1 MAELLRLNNLTKSYA
16 GVFAL
21 AGISVSF
28 NEGLTAI
35 IGDNGAG
42 KSTFMK
48 IISGVTA
55 PDAGSIFLKGSP
67 VVIKNP
73 VHARL
78 LGIESLYQDLA
89 LADTLSVSANL
100 FLGREIT
107 KKWLAV
113 TVLDEKAMM
122 RAARTTLDKIRT
134 RIPDVNMVVRNMSG
148 GQRQAVALA
157 RAVYFNASVL
167 LLDEPTAA
175 LGPKETASFNDIIV
189 ELVQQ
194 GKSVLM
200 VTHNI
205 PQVMEMANHIV
216 VMRAGRIVA
225 EVNPKD
231 TTQEELLAFMVGS
244 REMPPHVNI
253 GGAQ

>member
-1 MAELLRLNNLTKSYA
+1 MPELLRLENITKSYA

-28 NEGLTAI
+28 HEGLTAI

-48 IISGVTA
+48 IISGVTS
-55 PDAGSIFLKGSP
+55 PDSGTVFLNGKQVSIA
-67 VVIKNP
+67 NP
-73 VHARL
+73 VQARA

-89 LADTLSVSANL
+89 LADTLSVVANM

-107 KKWLAV
+107 KKFLGI
-113 TVLDEKAMM
+113 TVLDERAMA
-122 RAARTTLDKIRT
+122 RAARETLDKIRT

-175 LGPKETASFNDIIV
+175 LGPKETASFDEIIM
-189 ELVQQ
+189 ELVRE

-205 PQVMEMANHIV
+205 PQVMEMADHIV
-216 VMRAGRIVA
+216 VMRAGKIVA
-225 EVNPKD
+225 EVNPQD
-231 TTQEELLAFMVGS
+231 TSQEELLAFMVGS
-244 REMPPHVNI
+244 KEMPPHANV
-253 GGAQ
+253 GGAL